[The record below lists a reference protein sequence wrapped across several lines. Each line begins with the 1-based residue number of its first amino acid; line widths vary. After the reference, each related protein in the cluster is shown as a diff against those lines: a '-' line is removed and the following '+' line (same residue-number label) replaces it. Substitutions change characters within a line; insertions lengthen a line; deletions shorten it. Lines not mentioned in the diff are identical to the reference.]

1 MEKKKMIIICLT
13 LVLISA
19 PSLSTAISTG
29 SIVNN
34 QKSIIEPDPEQPEDV
49 EYYALLIGVETFA
62 GGNMYPL
69 EDKIDDDAISMY
81 NLLLNSSN
89 WKEQNIK
96 LMLNENATKDK
107 IKENIEDWLG
117 NIADENDI
125 VLIYY
130 TSHGWKLKL
139 RQRKYGHA
147 MILTYNETDE
157 HRLKDR
163 ITDKEFDS
171 YVDKIK
177 SKHIAIIL
185 GSCYSGR
192 MFALRQKGRVLLA
205 AGGKHFFCG
214 VDEDDSLGGG
224 IFTHFIKQGLEG
236 VADLNNDGW
245 VTAEEAFRYAKL
257 PTIHFSIWKQFPF
270 VQKWRNATVNQTI
283 IWFFQVP
290 TMYDRHFR
298 SIPLYQYREGADIE
312 SLELE

>member
-1 MEKKKMIIICLT
+1 MKLKTIIVIALT
-13 LVLISA
+13 LLFMTSGISMTA
-19 PSLSTAISTG
+19 TSIKVEKNNTLSTDSNTYKAEE
-29 SIVNN
+29 
-34 QKSIIEPDPEQPEDV
+34 IEF
-49 EYYALLIGVETFA
+49 YALIIGVETFA

-69 EDKIDDDAISMY
+69 EDKIDDDAVSMY

-89 WKEQNIK
+89 WKEQNMK
-96 LMLNENATKDK
+96 LLLNENATKDK
-107 IKENIEDWLG
+107 IKDEIENWLG
-117 NIADENDI
+117 GLADENDI

-130 TSHGWKLKL
+130 ASHGWKLKL

-192 MFALRQKGRVLLA
+192 MLALRQKGRVLLA

-298 SIPLYQYREGADIE
+298 SIPLYQYQEGTDIE